1 MKSLEIYFD
10 EIKELRK
17 YQKVTL
23 DKIISGK
30 NTLTI
35 APTGGGKSLI
45 FQLAALELGGTT
57 IVISPLKALMGEQ
70 VEYLQSKRINAI
82 AINGDMPFTVQREL
96 LRQLKLNKPK
106 LIYIS
111 PERLFNYF
119 FREALIQSELDIKL
133 IVIDEAHCISQWG
146 IEFRP
151 DYGNIAPFIKF
162 LNENNNE
169 PIVFALTA
177 TIGELARKDIE
188 QEFNINME
196 NEVISNGVIRN
207 NFHLEFVEVN
217 NENEKYEIM
226 KDFIDKNSLNKVLVY
241 LYSQKKCEELAEV
254 YPNSDY
260 YHAGMSVER
269 KIEVTRRFK
278 QDKIKVLFAT
288 TAFGMGINISNVDS
302 VIHYH
307 IPDSVEEYYQHVG
320 RGARDKKLVSECK
333 CLMLWSET
341 NFSRKVSRIEG
352 DILSIEDLK
361 KGFQHLGLEGK
372 KNKKTY
378 INYEEIFKNDGSYG
392 SVNLS
397 LIKRMFEKYGICNTV
412 GDIYGNPHSIIFY
425 RNTDLWAEV
434 LNKIGSRNQFIIAE
448 ARTGVKIEELI
459 HHVYEQEIKG
469 NVKKLPATERKLFL
483 ESNFDELPLDK
494 AEQIIRESES
504 VGEFKLAKIKE
515 LKGLC
520 IAKDPHMYIA
530 KILDVPYYH

>member
-1 MKSLEIYFD
+1 MGSLEIYFD

-17 YQKVTL
+17 YQKVSL

-57 IVISPLKALMGEQ
+57 IVISPLKALMVEQ

-82 AINGDMPFTVQREL
+82 AINGDMPFTEQREL
-96 LRQLKLNKPK
+96 LRQLKSNNPQ

-188 QEFNINME
+188 LEFNINME
-196 NEVISNGVIRN
+196 NEVISDGVIRN
-207 NFHLEFVEVN
+207 NFYLKFVEVN

-226 KDFIDKNSLNKVLVY
+226 KDFIDKNSLNKVIVY

-260 YHAGMSVER
+260 YHAGMSGER
-269 KIEVTRRFK
+269 KIEVMKKFK
-278 QDKIKVLFAT
+278 QDEIKVLFAT

-307 IPDSVEEYYQHVG
+307 IPDSIEEYYQHVG
-320 RGARDKKLVSECK
+320 RGARDKQLVSECK

-341 NFSRKVSRIEG
+341 NFSRKASRIKG
-352 DILSIEDLK
+352 DTLSIEDLK

-412 GDIYGNPHSIIFY
+412 GDIYGNPHSITFY
-425 RNTDLWAEV
+425 KNTDLWTEV
-434 LNKIGSRNQFIIAE
+434 LNKIGNRNQFIIAE
-448 ARTGVKIEELI
+448 AKTGIKIEKLI
-459 HHVYEQEIKG
+459 QHVYEQELKG

-483 ESNFDELPLDK
+483 ESNFDELPLDL
-494 AEQIIRESES
+494 ADNIMRESES
-504 VGEFKLAKIKE
+504 VEEFKLARIKE
-515 LKGLC
+515 LKDLC
-520 IAKDPHMYIA
+520 IEKDPHMYIA
-530 KILDVPYYH
+530 KILNVPYNN